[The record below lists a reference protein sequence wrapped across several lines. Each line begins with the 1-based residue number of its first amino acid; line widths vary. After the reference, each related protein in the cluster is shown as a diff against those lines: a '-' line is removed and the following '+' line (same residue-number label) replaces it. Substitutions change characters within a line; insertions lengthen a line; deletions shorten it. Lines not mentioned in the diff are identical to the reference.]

1 MRAMRVHRPGEGLH
15 LDQIE
20 VPVAGPGEI
29 IVWVAACGVCR
40 TDLHIADGDLPL
52 RKTPVVPGHEVVGEV
67 VELGCR
73 RQSLHSRIG
82 SRRPLARGVLQNVH
96 LSLVETGKPV

>member
-52 RKTPVVPGHEVVGEV
+52 RKTPVVPGHEVVGEF
-67 VELGCR
+67 VELGAGVNR
-73 RQSLHSRIG
+73 FTIG
-82 SRRPLARGVLQNVH
+82 QAVGVSWLQ
-96 LSLVETGKPV
+96 TDGGQ